1 MLLIQ
6 RCTILA
12 ALLLICGCYHSPYQ
26 GYYGQPGYYQGQPGQ
41 LQPPGQ
47 LVIPDSGDA
56 PLAPYDPGL
65 NSDDFTREEENGDTS
80 FFGEEGGVPDPR
92 GSGGGGFNDDY

>member
-1 MLLIQ
+1 MLSIQ

-26 GYYGQPGYYQGQPGQ
+26 GYYGQPGYYQAQPGQ

-56 PLAPYDPGL
+56 PLAPYD
-65 NSDDFTREEENGDTS
+65 DDLGEDSFRKEEGGDGS
-80 FFGEEGGVPDPR
+80 FFGEDGGVPDPR
-92 GSGGGGFNDDY
+92 GSGSGGFGGDY